1 MKRSSWMAGAVFAV
15 LAPLPAPSAHAQRP
29 ADTLFAV
36 EKYLDY
42 EQVADPRIS
51 PDGTRIVYT
60 RRQVNRQDDRWEA
73 GLWIVNADGSR
84 NRFLTKGSN
93 AVWSPDGTRVAYLA
107 EGEPRG
113 TQVWVRYLDTEG
125 AGTQVTRVDRTPANL
140 QWSPDG
146 KLLGFTAVV
155 PATRNWQIAMPT
167 PPEGARWTP
176 APRLVERLH
185 YRQDRSGF
193 VDPGF
198 THLFVVPADG
208 GTPRQL
214 TQGEW
219 NVGARFDG
227 LSDNVGWSWSPDGR
241 TIVVDGLNVPDADLR
256 YRDSDLFAVDVASGA
271 VRKLT
276 PERGSWAN
284 PAISPDGRWIAF
296 TGFAATPHTYQA
308 ADLWVM
314 PMAGGTPRKISGAL
328 DRDPAGLLWAPD
340 GSGVYFTADDQGSR
354 NLLFAPAGGGA
365 VRRVT
370 SGAQMLTFASIARS
384 GRVGA
389 GLRADARHPADVVRI
404 DPRGG
409 AATQLTRVN
418 DDLLERVRLGAVEEV
433 WYTSPDGTRVQGWI
447 VKPPS
452 FDATRKY
459 PLILEIHGGPHG
471 MYNGAFNPM
480 FQNFAAN
487 GYVVLYTNPRG
498 STGYGSA
505 FGNAIDRAYPGVD
518 YTDLMAGV
526 DAVLARGYVDPR
538 RMYVGG
544 CSGGGVL
551 TSWVIGH
558 TDRFAAAAVRCP
570 VINWMSFH
578 GETDVPLFAANFFEK
593 PFWEDPAP
601 WLRQSPIMYVGNVK
615 TPTLLMT
622 GDLDLRTPMPQT
634 EEYFA
639 ALKARG
645 VPTALLRFAGEYH
658 GTGSRPS
665 NWMRTQLY
673 MMSWYERYGAK
684 GDPSAPR
691 AAGPE

>member
-1 MKRSSWMAGAVFAV
+1 MKRSSLMACAMVTALV
-15 LAPLPAPSAHAQRP
+15 PLLAPPAHGQRP
-29 ADTLFAV
+29 VDSLFTV

-42 EQVADPRIS
+42 EQAADPQIS

-60 RRQVNRQDDRWEA
+60 RRWVNRQEDRWESA
-73 GLWIVNADGSR
+73 LWIMNADGSR
-84 NRFLTKGSN
+84 NRFLTRGSG

-107 EGEPRG
+107 DGEPRG
-113 TQVWVRYLDTEG
+113 TQVWVRYVDAEG
-125 AGTQVTRVDRTPANL
+125 AGTQVTRVDRTPANVK
-140 QWSPDG
+140 WSPDG
-146 KLLGFTAVV
+146 TMLGFTAVV
-155 PATRNWQIAMPT
+155 GSAMPWSIAMPS
-167 PPEGARWTP
+167 PPEGARWTA
-176 APRLVERLH
+176 APRVVERLH
-185 YRQDRSGF
+185 YRQDRAGF
-193 VDPGF
+193 NEPGW
-198 THLFVVPADG
+198 THLFIVPADG

-219 NVGARFDG
+219 NVGARFDYLAEG
-227 LSDNVGWSWSPDGR
+227 VGWSWSPDGR
-241 TIVVDGLNVPDADLR
+241 TIVVDGLNAPDADLR
-256 YRDSDLFAVDVASGA
+256 YRDSELYAVDVATGATRTLTSAPGTWSG
-271 VRKLT
+271 
-276 PERGSWAN
+276 

-296 TGFAATPHTYQA
+296 TGFARTPHTYQA
-308 ADLWVM
+308 EELWVM
-314 PMAGGTPRKISGAL
+314 PMAGGAPRKISGSL
-328 DRDPAGLLWAPD
+328 DRDASTLRWAPD

-354 NLLFAPAGGGA
+354 NLLFAPVGGGA

-370 SGAQMLTFASIARS
+370 SGAHFVTLASVARS
-384 GRVGA
+384 GRVAA
-389 GLRADARHPADVVRI
+389 GLRSDPHHPADVVRI
-404 DPRGG
+404 DARSG
-409 AATQLTRVN
+409 AVTQLTHLN
-418 DDLLERVRLGAVEEV
+418 DDLLRRVRLGAVEEV
-433 WYTSPDGTRVQGWI
+433 WYTSPDGARVQGWI

-452 FDATRKY
+452 FDASRKY
-459 PLILEIHGGPHG
+459 PLILEIHGGPHS
-471 MYNGAFNPM
+471 MYNVGFNPM

-526 DAVLARGYVDPR
+526 DAVLSRGYVDPR

-551 TSWVIGH
+551 TSWIIGH

-578 GETDVPLFAANFFEK
+578 GETDLPLFTANFFEK

-658 GTGSRPS
+658 GTGSKPS

-684 GDPSAPR
+684 GETPASR
-691 AAGPE
+691 AAGPD

>member
-1 MKRSSWMAGAVFAV
+1 
-15 LAPLPAPSAHAQRP
+15 
-29 ADTLFAV
+29 V

-42 EQVADPRIS
+42 EQAADPQIS
-51 PDGTRIVYT
+51 PDGARIVYT
-60 RRQVNRQDDRWEA
+60 RRWVNRQDDRWESA
-73 GLWIVNADGSR
+73 LWIMNADGSR
-84 NRFLTKGSN
+84 NRFLTRGSN
-93 AVWSPDGTRVAYLA
+93 AVWSPDGTRIAYLA

-113 TQVWVRYLDTEG
+113 TQVWVRYVDAEG
-125 AGTQVTRVDRTPANL
+125 AGTQVTRVDRAPANV

-146 KLLGFTAVV
+146 RALGFTAVV
-155 PATRNWQIAMPT
+155 GSAATWAIQMPA

-185 YRQDRSGF
+185 YRQDRTGF
-193 VDPGF
+193 SEPGF

-214 TQGEW
+214 TSGDW
-219 NVGARFDG
+219 NLGSRFDQLAG
-227 LSDNVGWSWSPDGR
+227 GVGWSWSPDGR
-241 TIVVDGLNVPDADLR
+241 TIVVEGLNAPDADLR

-271 VRKLT
+271 IRKLT
-276 PERGSWAN
+276 PERGSWSK
-284 PAISPDGRWIAF
+284 PRISPDGRWIAF

-308 ADLWVM
+308 EDLWVM
-314 PMAGGTPRKISGAL
+314 PAAGGAPRKISGAL
-328 DRDPAGLLWAPD
+328 DRDPDALQWAPD
-340 GSGVYFTADDQGSR
+340 NSGVYFTADDQGSR
-354 NLLFAPAGGGA
+354 TLLFAPMGGGA

-370 SGAQMLTFASIARS
+370 SGAQLLTLASLARN
-384 GRVGA
+384 GRVAA
-389 GLRADARHPADVVRI
+389 GLRSDPLHPADVVRI
-404 DPRGG
+404 DPRTG
-409 AATQLTRVN
+409 ALTQLTHLN
-418 DDLLERVRLGAVEEV
+418 DDLLGRVRLGVVEEI
-433 WYTSPDGTRVQGWI
+433 WYTSPDGARVQGWI

-452 FDATRKY
+452 FDTSRKY
-459 PLILEIHGGPHG
+459 PLILEIHGGPHA
-471 MYNGAFNPM
+471 MYNVGFNPM
-480 FQNFAAN
+480 FQNFAAS

-518 YTDLMAGV
+518 YGDLMAGV
-526 DAVLARGYVDPR
+526 DAVLAKGYVDSH

-578 GETDVPLFAANFFEK
+578 GETDVPLFTANFFET

-601 WLRQSPIMYVGNVK
+601 WLRQSPIMYVGHVK

-622 GDLDLRTPMPQT
+622 GELDLRTPIPQS

-658 GTGSRPS
+658 GTSSKPS

-684 GDPSAPR
+684 RDTAAPR
-691 AAGPE
+691 SAGPG